1 MSGIVL
7 ETKECAKAL
16 NDLARHQAILRLE
29 ADILMDMHI
38 CEIEG
43 WDRTEYIRMIQK
55 LINSFKTKEEV

>member
-29 ADILMDMHI
+29 ADILMDMRI